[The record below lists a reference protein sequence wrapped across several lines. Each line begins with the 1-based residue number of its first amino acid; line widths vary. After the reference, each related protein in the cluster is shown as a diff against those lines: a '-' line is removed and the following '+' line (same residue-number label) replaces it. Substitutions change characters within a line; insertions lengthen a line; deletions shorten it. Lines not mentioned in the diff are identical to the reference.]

1 MSTHELEQNWRR
13 RAASVARRFNTGWW
27 MDRFNIL
34 LVASCVVLSVL
45 VLSLRT
51 FAEFRVSGEIGLI
64 ALGALLVVLALAAR
78 GMSRRRYITSE
89 VALVRLDDR
98 LELRNQLTAAS
109 HNQAPWPAYTE
120 AGAETREKMGLH
132 WNPVS
137 TLLPGCFA
145 LLILFASWVVP
156 LPAPVPGQPEVVA
169 EPGAWEQMEEWLAQL
184 EEEQIIDEEGIEE
197 LEGKIEELRDQPEDE
212 WFSHA
217 SLEAT
222 DSLQESLGK
231 DIQEMASDMATLE
244 RDIAALET
252 FASNL
257 SEDAKKKLLEEFDK
271 ALESLEANGM
281 KPNEELLKQ
290 LKNLDPGQLGQESL
304 SQLNKEQLKS
314 LQKQLG
320 ECSQCLGSMEGLP
333 KMSDDPSIQGLSE
346 EDLQAL
352 GLTPGMIPGSGGIDR
367 GRADAPLYYGDREDL
382 NTSNLE
388 KVENLD
394 LSRASLGEMLGLGET
409 EHEIDKNG
417 TGNTTGGAISS
428 AGQGGEAVSRENL
441 LPDEQAL
448 LRRYFK

>member
-34 LVASCVVLSVL
+34 LVASCIALSVL
-45 VLSLRT
+45 ILSFRT
-51 FAEFRVSGEIGLI
+51 FGKFSVSWENGLI
-64 ALGALLVVLALAAR
+64 ALGSMVFVLGVIAWAL
-78 GMSRRRYITSE
+78 SRRRYITSE

-98 LELRNQLTAAS
+98 LKLRNQLTAAS
-109 HNQAPWPAYTE
+109 NRMAPWPVFTA
-120 AGAETREKMGLH
+120 AGAETREKMGLR
-132 WNPVS
+132 WNPVV
-137 TLLPGCFA
+137 TLLPGFLA
-145 LLILFASWVVP
+145 LLALFASWVVP
-156 LPAPVPGQPEVVA
+156 LPASVPSQPDVVA

-184 EEEQIIDEEGIEE
+184 EEEEVIDEEGIEE

-222 DSLQESLGK
+222 DSLQESMGK

-252 FASNL
+252 FASDL
-257 SEDAKKKLLEEFDK
+257 SDDAKKKLLEEFDK
-271 ALESLEANGM
+271 ALESLDANGM
-281 KPNEELLKQ
+281 KLNEELLKQ
-290 LKNLDPGQLGQESL
+290 LKNLDPSQLGQKSL
-304 SQLNKEQLKS
+304 SQLNKQQLES
-314 LQKQLG
+314 LQKHLG
-320 ECSQCLGSMEGLP
+320 ECSSCLGSMEGLP
-333 KMSDDPSIQGLSE
+333 KMSDDPFIQGLSKE
-346 EDLQAL
+346 ELMAL
-352 GLTPGMIPGSGGIDR
+352 GLMPGRGGIDR
-367 GRADAPLYYGDREDL
+367 GRGDAPLYFGDKEDL
-382 NTSNLE
+382 NTSNIE

-409 EHEIDKNG
+409 EHDIDES
-417 TGNTTGGAISS
+417 GNTNKTGGAISS
-428 AGQGGEAVSRENL
+428 AGSGGEAVSRENL

>member
-1 MSTHELEQNWRR
+1 MSTCEPEQKWRS

-34 LVASCVVLSVL
+34 LVSICVALSVL
-45 VLSLRT
+45 VLSWRT
-51 FAEFRVSGEIGLI
+51 FGQLPVSWELALI
-64 ALGALLVVLALAAR
+64 ILGAVLVALGIVAWTL
-78 GMSRRRYITSE
+78 SRRRFITSE

-98 LELRNQLTAAS
+98 LELRNQLISAANS
-109 HNQAPWPAYTE
+109 RAPWPAFTE
-120 AGAETREKMGLH
+120 AGPEMREKMGLR
-132 WNPVS
+132 WNPVA
-137 TLLPGCFA
+137 TLLPGFFA
-145 LLILFASWVVP
+145 LLILFAAWVAP
-156 LPAPVPGQPEVVA
+156 LPASVPKEPEVVA
-169 EPGAWEQMEEWLAQL
+169 EPGAWEQMEEWLAKL
-184 EEEQIIDEEGIEE
+184 EEEEVIDEEGIEE

-222 DSLQESLGK
+222 DSLQESIGK

-252 FASNL
+252 FASAL

-281 KPNEELLKQ
+281 KPDEELLKQ
-290 LKNLDPGQLGQESL
+290 LKNLDPSQLGQESMNQL
-304 SQLNKEQLKS
+304 SKEQLES

-320 ECSQCLGSMEGLP
+320 KSSEALGSMEGLP
-333 KMSDDPSIQGLSE
+333 KMGDDPSIQGLSE
-346 EDLQAL
+346 EEKLAL
-352 GLTPGMIPGSGGIDR
+352 GMSPGSGAINR
-367 GRADAPLYYGDREDL
+367 GRGDAPLYFGDKEDL
-382 NTSNLE
+382 NTSNVE

-394 LSRASLGEMLGLGET
+394 LSRASLGETLGLGET
-409 EHEIDKNG
+409 EHEIDKG
-417 TGNTTGGAISS
+417 ESGNTTGGAISS
-428 AGQGGEAVSRENL
+428 AGRGGEAVSRENL

>member
-1 MSTHELEQNWRR
+1 MSSRELEQNWRS

-34 LVASCVVLSVL
+34 LVVGCVVLSIL

-51 FAEFRVSGEIGLI
+51 FGELTVSWENGLMV
-64 ALGALLVVLALAAR
+64 LGTVLVVLALIAWTL
-78 GMSRRRYITSE
+78 SRRRYITSE

-98 LELRNQLTAAS
+98 LQLRNQLTAAS
-109 HNQAPWPAYTE
+109 NGRASWPAFTE
-120 AGAETREKMGLH
+120 GGAETRAKMGLR
-132 WNPVS
+132 WNPVA
-137 TLLPGCFA
+137 TLLPGFFA

-156 LPAPVPGQPEVVA
+156 LPASVPSQPEVVA

-184 EEEQIIDEEGIEE
+184 EEEEVIDEEGMEE

-222 DSLQESLGK
+222 DSLQESLGR

-257 SEDAKKKLLEEFDK
+257 SEEAKKKLLEEFDK
-271 ALESLEANGM
+271 ALESLDANGM
-281 KPNEELLKQ
+281 KLNEELLKQ
-290 LKNLDPGQLGQESL
+290 LKNLDPSQLGQKSL
-304 SQLNKEQLKS
+304 SQLSKEQLKS

-320 ECSQCLGSMEGLP
+320 ECSSCLGSMEGLP

-346 EDLQAL
+346 AELQAL
-352 GLTPGMIPGSGGIDR
+352 GLSPGMVPGSGGINR
-367 GRADAPLYYGDREDL
+367 GRGDAPLYYGDKEDL
-382 NTSNLE
+382 NTSNIE

-409 EHEIDKNG
+409 EHDIDKNG
-417 TGNTTGGAISS
+417 SANTTGGAISS
-428 AGQGGEAVSRENL
+428 AGSGGEAVSRENL

-448 LRRYFK
+448 LKRYFK